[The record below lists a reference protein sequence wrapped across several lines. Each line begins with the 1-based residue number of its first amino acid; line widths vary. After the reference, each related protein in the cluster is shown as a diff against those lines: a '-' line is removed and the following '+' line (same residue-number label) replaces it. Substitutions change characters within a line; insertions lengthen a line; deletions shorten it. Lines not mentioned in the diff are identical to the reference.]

1 MKKTSAILIFVIA
14 LLIMLGCSLFTGIGE
29 RISETKATVD
39 DVATK
44 VEQGRNLIGTA
55 EGVATQVGES
65 GFLET
70 VQNLATEVDESGM
83 LATIQ
88 AITTEQGPVIRGTIQ
103 AIATQEVPALIA
115 TAQAIATEF
124 SEGQGTIPSDIPVI
138 DSSLE
143 QLVTNSRII
152 SYQTAVQ
159 FINVVDFYR
168 IEMPLNEWVEQE
180 NSSFI
185 AENTAVLEFTKND
198 KSATVTLS
206 TNPLNDHTI
215 VLITIQNK

>member
-1 MKKTSAILIFVIA
+1 MKKTSAILFFLIA
-14 LLIMLGCSLFTGIGE
+14 LLIMLGCSLFTGISE
-29 RISETKATVD
+29 RISVTKATVD

-55 EGVATQVGES
+55 EGVATQVRES
-65 GFLET
+65 GVLGT
-70 VQNLATEVDESGM
+70 VQSLATEVDESGM

-143 QLVTNSRII
+143 NLVANSRII
-152 SYQTAVQ
+152 SYQTAVP

-168 IEMPLNEWVEQE
+168 IEMPLNEWGEQE
-180 NSSFI
+180 NDSFL
-185 AENTAVLEFTKND
+185 AQNTAVLAFTKNV

-206 TNPLNDHTI
+206 TNPLNNHTI
-215 VLITIQNK
+215 VLITIHNK